1 MKPWK
6 GQTKRK
12 IQDFKKKEREQ
23 IGQTGGEHDWWHGKS
38 FSQNSHK
45 LVIFMKPGK
54 VTQQTCSHFS
64 KSNTHK

>member
-12 IQDFKKKEREQ
+12 IQDFKKKEWEQ
-23 IGQTGGEHDWWHGKS
+23 IGQMGGEHDWWHGKS

-54 VTQQTCSHFS
+54 VTQQTCSHFFQ
-64 KSNTHK
+64 K